1 MKKIPV
7 GATIAHAYRFAF
19 QEYLNVARVAWLP
32 LVLTYAGMIPV
43 QLQIAALPAAIA
55 AHDFSAITMP
65 VPLIVLIY
73 AASMVMSLMLITGV
87 FQYALGQSEAKNRWY
102 YFSLAKP
109 MWRVLGAIGLMILAL
124 LGLILVL
131 IIATLIV
138 LFFFRLG
145 LGAVHISDTAIKNIL
160 GFDTLLAFVVG
171 YCAIIFCILRF
182 GFLICATTI
191 AEGKIGLTRSWTLS
205 HGNFWRILVI
215 LLAIFLPFMTL
226 EFAVMAAAGLF
237 PHLPPPGAT
246 VAQLQAFQAERM
258 ARTTAAMG
266 LMQHYWYVAYPVLAV
281 FVVFL
286 YGAIAGAQSFAYRV
300 LTGTET
306 TTSLP

>member
-19 QEYLNVARVAWLP
+19 QEYLNIAKVAWLP

-43 QLQIAALPAAIA
+43 QVQMTALPAAIA

-102 YFSLAKP
+102 YFSLGRP

-131 IIATLIV
+131 VIATLIV
-138 LFFFRLG
+138 LFVFRLG
-145 LGAVHISDTAIKNIL
+145 LGAAHISDTAIKNIL
-160 GFDTLLAFVVG
+160 GFDTLLAFV
-171 YCAIIFCILRF
+171 
-182 GFLICATTI
+182 
-191 AEGKIGLTRSWTLS
+191 IG
-205 HGNFWRILVI
+205 
-215 LLAIFLPFMTL
+215 
-226 EFAVMAAAGLF
+226 
-237 PHLPPPGAT
+237 
-246 VAQLQAFQAERM
+246 
-258 ARTTAAMG
+258 
-266 LMQHYWYVAYPVLAV
+266 
-281 FVVFL
+281 
-286 YGAIAGAQSFAYRV
+286 
-300 LTGTET
+300 
-306 TTSLP
+306 